1 MFGYYNDMQL
11 SIIILNYK
19 TRGLVKYCLKNAIAT
34 VKSLDYEI
42 IVVDNGSNDGIE
54 KMLAADFP
62 GVKFVQTG
70 KNLGFAAGYNAGIKQ
85 AQGKYILILT
95 ADVTALEGSI
105 EKMVE
110 FMEQHPDVGI
120 AGPKII
126 NPDGSYQIT
135 CRTFQTPEII
145 LYRRTPLGYFDFAK
159 KELAKHLM
167 SDFDRQTSREVDWVM
182 GACMIVR
189 KSALDKVGLFDERF
203 FFYVEDMDWC
213 RRFWANGYKVMYI
226 ADAKVI
232 HLYEKAS
239 DHGIWNFWKLDKMAR
254 WHVISGIKYFLKYF
268 SLKKNGPILKTGSTK

>member
-1 MFGYYNDMQL
+1 MISILVTMEL

-19 TRGLVKYCLKNAIAT
+19 TRGLVKYCLKNATDTINN
-34 VKSLDYEI
+34 LNYEI
-42 IVVDNGSNDGIE
+42 IVVDNGSDDGISN
-54 KMLAADFP
+54 MLAERFP
-62 GVKFVQTG
+62 QVRFLQTG
-70 KNLGFAAGYNAGIKQ
+70 KNLGFAAGYNVGIKE
-85 AQGKYILILT
+85 AKGKYVLVLT
-95 ADVTALEGSI
+95 ADVSVLDGSI

-110 FMEQHPDVGI
+110 FMEKNPQVGL

-135 CRTFQTPEII
+135 CRTFQTPQII
-145 LYRRTPLGYFDFAK
+145 LYRRTPLSYLSFAK

-167 SDFDRQTSREVDWVM
+167 SDFDRLTSREVDWVM

-213 RRFWANGYKVMYI
+213 RRFWANDYKVMYI

-239 DHGIWNFWKLDKMAR
+239 DHGIWKFWKLDKMAR
-254 WHVISGIKYFLKYF
+254 WHMISGIKYIFKY
-268 SLKKNGPILKTGSTK
+268 LGEKQHVRTQ

>member
-1 MFGYYNDMQL
+1 MEL

-19 TRGLVKYCLKNAIAT
+19 TKGLVKQCIRNVMAST
-34 VKSLDYEI
+34 VGLEYEI
-42 IVVDNGSNDGIE
+42 IVVDNGSKDEVEN
-54 KMLAADFP
+54 MLAENFP
-62 GVKFVQTG
+62 QVRFLQTG
-70 KNLGFAAGYNAGIKQ
+70 KNLGFASGYNVGIKE
-85 AQGKYILILT
+85 AKGKYILILT
-95 ADVTALEGSI
+95 ADVTVLEGSI
-105 EKMVE
+105 ANLVG
-110 FMEQHPDVGI
+110 FMEKNPETGL

-135 CRTFQTPEII
+135 CRTFQTPKII
-145 LYRRTPLGYFDFAK
+145 LYRRTPLFNLSFAK

-167 SDFDRQTSREVDWVM
+167 SDFDRQSNREVDWVM

-213 RRFWANGYKVMYI
+213 RRFWVQGYKVNYI
-226 ADAKVI
+226 ADAVVI

-254 WHVISGIKYFLKYF
+254 WHMVSGIKYFLKY
-268 SLKKNGPILKTGSTK
+268 LGVKKYERN

>member
-1 MFGYYNDMQL
+1 MFISNIMDL

-19 TRGLVKYCLKNAIAT
+19 TRGLVKYCLKNAINT
-34 VKSLDYEI
+34 VKNLNYEI

-54 KMLAADFP
+54 KMLADDFSQ
-62 GVKFVQTG
+62 VRFFQTG
-70 KNLGFAAGYNAGIKQ
+70 KNKGFATGYNVGIRQ

-95 ADVTALEGSI
+95 ADVTVLDGSI

-110 FMEQHPDVGI
+110 FMEKNPTTGL

-145 LYRRTPLGYFDFAK
+145 LYRRTPLGYFSFAK
-159 KELAKHLM
+159 KELDKHLL
-167 SDFDRQTSREVDWVM
+167 SNFDRQTSREVDWVM

-189 KSALDKVGLFDERF
+189 KSALDQVGLFDERF

-213 RRFWANGYKVMYI
+213 RRFWASGYKVNYI
-226 ADAKVI
+226 ADAVVI

-254 WHVISGIKYFLKYF
+254 WHMVSGIKYFLKY
-268 SLKKNGPILKTGSTK
+268 LGQKNHGTVSNPATTK

>member
-1 MFGYYNDMQL
+1 MEL

-19 TRGLVKYCLKNAIAT
+19 TKGLVKYCLKNVINT
-34 VKSLDYEI
+34 VKSLNYEI
-42 IVVDNGSNDGIE
+42 IVVDNGSNDGISD
-54 KMLAADFP
+54 MLAE
-62 GVKFVQTG
+62 KFSQVRFLQTG
-70 KNLGFAAGYNAGIKQ
+70 KNLGFAAGYNVGLKEAR
-85 AQGKYILILT
+85 GKYILVLT
-95 ADVTALEGSI
+95 ADVSVLDGSV

-110 FMEQHPDVGI
+110 FMEKNPQVGL
-120 AGPKII
+120 AGPKIV

-135 CRTFQTPEII
+135 CRTFQTPQII
-145 LYRRTPLGYFDFAK
+145 IYRRTPFGYFNFAK

-167 SDFDRQTSREVDWVM
+167 TDFDRQTSREVDWVM

-189 KSALDKVGLFDERF
+189 KSVLDKVGLFDERF

-239 DHGIWNFWKLDKMAR
+239 DHGIWKFWKLDKMAR
-254 WHVISGIKYFLKYF
+254 WHMISGIKYIFKY
-268 SLKKNGPILKTGSTK
+268 LGEKQHVRTQ

>member
-1 MFGYYNDMQL
+1 MDL

-19 TRGLVKYCLKNAIAT
+19 TKGLVKQCLKNAINNS
-34 VKSLDYEI
+34 KNLNCEI

-54 KMLAADFP
+54 KMLSEKFP
-62 GVKFVQTG
+62 QVKFLQTG
-70 KNLGFAAGYNAGIKQ
+70 KNKGFASGYNVGIKE
-85 AQGKYILILT
+85 AKGKYILILT
-95 ADVTALEGSI
+95 ADVTVLEESI

-110 FMEQHPDVGI
+110 FMEKNAATGL

-135 CRTFQTPEII
+135 CRTFQSPQII
-145 LYRRTPLGYFDFAK
+145 LYRRTPLGFLSFAK
-159 KELAKHLM
+159 KGLDKHLM

-213 RRFWANGYKVMYI
+213 RRFWEKGYKVNYI
-226 ADAKVI
+226 ADAVVI

-254 WHVISGIKYFLKYF
+254 WHIISGIKYFLKY
-268 SLKKNGPILKTGSTK
+268 LGVKKYERTQ

>member
-1 MFGYYNDMQL
+1 MEL

-19 TRGLVKYCLKNAIAT
+19 TRGLVKQCIRNVMASTAG
-34 VKSLDYEI
+34 LDYEI
-42 IVVDNGSNDGIE
+42 IVVDNGSNDGCE
-54 KMLAADFP
+54 QMLKENFP
-62 GVKFVQTG
+62 GIKFIQTG
-70 KNLGFAAGYNAGIKQ
+70 KNLGFAAGNNVGIKE
-85 AQGKYILILT
+85 AKGKYILVLT
-95 ADVTALEGSI
+95 ADVTVTEGSI

-110 FMEQHPDVGI
+110 HMEKNPQTGL

-135 CRTFQTPEII
+135 CRTFQTPQII
-145 LYRRTPLGYFDFAK
+145 LYRRTPLGYLKFAK
-159 KELAKHLM
+159 NELAKHLM
-167 SDFDRQTSREVDWVM
+167 SDFDRQTNREVDWVM

-254 WHVISGIKYFLKYF
+254 WHMISGIKYFLKYL
-268 SLKKNGPILKTGSTK
+268 SLKKNGTISTTSTK